1 MKTTLKLS
9 FAAIIAVSIFL
20 SSCGKYDDG
29 PKISLASKTSRITR
43 SWQKESCSNCSVTE
57 YKKDGTIFVDGS
69 SWSGTKWE
77 FSSDKKNL
85 VITSTVLTITTTST
99 AEILRLTS
107 KELWVKST
115 YGSVTTE
122 THYIAK

>member
-20 SSCGKYDDG
+20 SSCGKYDNG
-29 PKISLASKTSRITR
+29 PKISLASKTSRIAR